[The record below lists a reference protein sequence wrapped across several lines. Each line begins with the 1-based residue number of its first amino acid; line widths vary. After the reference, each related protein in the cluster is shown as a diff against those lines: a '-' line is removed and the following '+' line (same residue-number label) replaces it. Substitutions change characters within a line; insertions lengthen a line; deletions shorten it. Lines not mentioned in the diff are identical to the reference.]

1 MVRLRAK
8 QEPTFLRRLSQGGRT
23 VHAVEVH
30 GDRER
35 DRVLLWVQEHRQ
47 RTALRRDA
55 QEAEVA
61 AELDDARVGVEP
73 PVCHGLAAV
82 GLKLQAIDRCRACA
96 KAAWCG
102 LTFELRGGRRQ
113 AGLAARRMIDSKSL
127 AAKLACRW
135 PSAPAKG

>member
-102 LTFELRGGRRQ
+102 LTFELSGPTPGWH
-113 AGLAARRMIDSKSL
+113 LAREADAKPESL
-127 AAKLACRW
+127 AGRVPSRW
-135 PSAPAKG
+135 RSARAKG